1 MDSCIDINTNRRKW
15 RILGYIFIILVNLV
29 HASNYFANTF
39 PASEGW
45 FVNYAE
51 LLMRGNVPYRD
62 FFYYLPPLTLF
73 LDVVFWKLSFGYLLV
88 FRGWYLLERII
99 IFLLIYRLL
108 SKYYKWEIAAL
119 ACAIS
124 CILCT
129 ADDFDFFGDYN
140 QNAMLLTVV
149 LAYTSTAFAESNSPK
164 AKIRNLFLSG
174 IVIGGM
180 FLCKQTIFLSSVLCY
195 FLALTILCIAQKD
208 KNIWKYCLFVFTGM
222 MLPILAVAVYLIAN
236 GAFLA
241 FIDQVFLS
249 VSGKGS
255 IWSILVTSPLK
266 PMTDWKG
273 WMAAFILWAILEIG
287 NYQSLDGKIKDRLIG
302 ILTISLM
309 CYFISAIDMV
319 EYLKALCT
327 LESFIALTGVSAFIL
342 SLVGYH
348 QKRKQTGSDL
358 WIILGVA
365 FSGLLICF
373 GVSKSVPAYTALYGL
388 YSTPLV
394 SSHLNSIFFYFFLLI
409 FVFRFCSILKT
420 GEYTRVNLSWIMLA
434 CSALSVCYA
443 TAMAAGLDILASNSM
458 RIVTPLVLCILL
470 SVNSTEDTC
479 KKGIVGFKIVII
491 VWCILLCTNTIARK
505 SMSAYPWWGCY
516 NEPKEY
522 KNYTVD
528 NIPELKGIRFA
539 GRDKVMYE
547 RVTKLIRENSSE
559 DDVIFGYPYIKV
571 FNILCHRYNTNFVP
585 VIWYDVVGDKYVE
598 LTIREFS
605 TKLPEIIV
613 WMDIPGAKEAHESIY
628 RNGEPLVQRELEEML
643 QQEINEKYTRLGRV
657 YGVNVFRLDDE
668 YR

>member
-1 MDSCIDINTNRRKW
+1 M
-15 RILGYIFIILVNLV
+15 

-51 LLMRGNVPYRD
+51 LVMRGNVPYRD

-73 LDVVFWKLSFGYLLV
+73 MDVAFWKLSFGYLLA

-108 SKYYKWEIAAL
+108 SKYYKWEIASV
-119 ACAIS
+119 ACAIAS
-124 CILCT
+124 ILCT
-129 ADDFDFFGDYN
+129 SDDFDFFGDYN

-149 LAYTSTAFAESNSPK
+149 LAYTATAFAESDTLK

-180 FLCKQTIFLSSVLCY
+180 FLCKQTIFLAAVVCY
-195 FLALTILCIAQKD
+195 FLVLTILCIARKD
-208 KNIWKYCLFVFTGM
+208 KNIWKYYLGVFVGM
-222 MLPILAVAVYLIAN
+222 MLPILAVAIYLIVN

-255 IWSILVTSPLK
+255 LWSILVGSPLK
-266 PMTDWKG
+266 PMADLQG
-273 WMAAFILWAILEIG
+273 WMVAFVLWAIVEIG
-287 NYQSLDGKIKDRLIG
+287 NYQRLDGGTRNRIIG
-302 ILTISLM
+302 MLTISLV
-309 CYFISAIDMV
+309 CYFISAIDMA
-319 EYLKALCT
+319 EYLNALCES
-327 LESFIALTGVSAFIL
+327 ESFIALTGISVFVL
-342 SLVGYH
+342 FLMGCY
-348 QKRKQTGSDL
+348 QKKKQADSDV

-365 FSGLLICF
+365 FAGFLICIS
-373 GVSKSVPAYTALYGL
+373 VSTSAPAYSALYSL

-394 SSHLNSIFFYFFLLI
+394 SSHLNATVFYLFILLFISRFHSI
-409 FVFRFCSILKT
+409 VKK
-420 GEYTRVNLSWIMLA
+420 GEYTKDDLSWIMLA
-434 CSALSVCYA
+434 CAALSICYA
-443 TAMAAGLDILASNSM
+443 TAMAAGLDSLASNSM
-458 RIVTPLVLCILL
+458 RIATPLMLCILL
-470 SVNSTEDTC
+470 SVNGAEGFC
-479 KKGIVGFKIVII
+479 KKGIVGFKTVII
-491 VWCILLCTNTIARK
+491 IWCILLCTNTIARK
-505 SMSAYPWWGCY
+505 SVSAYPWWGCY

-522 KNYTVD
+522 KNYTVE

-539 GRDKVMYE
+539 GRDKILYE
-547 RVTKLIRENSSE
+547 RVTKMISDNSSE

-598 LTIREFS
+598 QTIREFS
-605 TKLPEIIV
+605 SNLPEIIV
-613 WMDIPGAKEAHESIY
+613 WMDIPGAMEAHESIY
-628 RNGEPLVQRELEEML
+628 RDGEPLVQRELEEML
-643 QQEINEKYTRLGRV
+643 QKEIAEKYTHLGRV

-668 YR
+668 Y